1 MLSMYKQTTN
11 CVQHVFT
18 AKLILVLFQNLT
30 LVAPILNVT
39 LASGVYEANVSNP
52 YGYNMTWQLVK
63 ISELCKYSNT
73 PTLNFFNVLSLHTL
87 LDKEETCNKISTM
100 SNSAKKAL
108 NLLFMIT
115 YIQVKSL
122 TLRSQPLTTTSQCMK
137 ETLGTYLSPA
147 TATKMSTS
155 GSAIPLTPQLPLRP
169 SI

>member
-1 MLSMYKQTTN
+1 MYKQTTN

-73 PTLNFFNVLSLHTL
+73 PTLCMMCVLYLITL
-87 LDKEETCNKISTM
+87 LKTCNKISTM
-100 SNSAKKAL
+100 SNSVKKAL

-122 TLRSQPLTTTSQCMK
+122 TLRSQPLTTTSHCMK

-155 GSAIPLTPQLPLRP
+155 GSAIPLTPQLPLRQL
-169 SI
+169 I